1 MSLSVT
7 AIDSENNEFELD
19 QYADMKFE
27 IETEMTAMNKELGL
41 KTEATRVNTEFIA
54 FGNEPGIYQLTAF
67 SSRFNSSSGNQKTV
81 VSEMLK
87 IEVFPILE
95 IFPAELLLT
104 PAMRYTL

>member
-1 MSLSVT
+1 
-7 AIDSENNEFELD
+7 
-19 QYADMKFE
+19 MKFE

-41 KTEATRVNTEFIA
+41 KTEATKVNTEFLA
-54 FGNEPGIYQLTAF
+54 LGNEPGIYQLTAF
-67 SSRFNSSSGNQKTV
+67 TLRFRPISGVIRTV

-87 IEVFPILE
+87 IEVFPLLE